1 MARYDGPIIDTD
13 VHHTWYP
20 DEIAGYFPK
29 AWREYVAADP
39 GCVLPRFHTPLNA
52 PNGGHLLESY
62 EPGFTSATD
71 YEVIQRVF
79 LDRYPF
85 YRVLLTFN
93 VGQYGSHLNPEFAV
107 AAARAANDWNID
119 KWLSRDDRFYSVIV
133 VPPGQPEEAAKEI
146 RRVGGHERL
155 VAVNLA
161 GNVLGRPWGDPIY
174 DPIYRAAAD
183 LDLHVALHW
192 GTGDGPTTGIT
203 AAAAGHFANGT
214 IFGSQYIQ
222 QGMTYIGSFVTNG
235 TFERF
240 PDLKVIVNEYGVA
253 WLPWLLTNLDSRY
266 ELMKLE
272 SSWVKRWPSEYF
284 RSNIRLATQP
294 LEESPKPQQLLD
306 LLGLIDGIE
315 DLLCFSTD
323 YPHWTA
329 DEPHY
334 IARKLPKEWHRK
346 IFCDNA
352 CDFFGW
358 KRPPEGPFSARPMQ
372 ATAAA

>member
-1 MARYDGPIIDTD
+1 MPRYDGPIVDTD

-20 DEIAGYFPK
+20 HEIADYFPTE
-29 AWREYVAADP
+29 WRDYVASDP
-39 GCVLPRFHTPLNA
+39 GYVLPRFHTPLNA

-62 EPGFTSATD
+62 ESGFTTATD

-119 KWLSRDDRFYSVIV
+119 KWLDRDDRFYSVIV
-133 VPPGQPEEAAKEI
+133 VSPGQPEEAAKEI
-146 RRVGGHERL
+146 RRVGGHDRL
-155 VAVNLA
+155 VAVNLS

-174 DPIYRAAAD
+174 DPIYRAASEMG
-183 LDLHVALHW
+183 LHVALHW

-203 AAAAGHFANGT
+203 AAAAGHFGNGT

-222 QGMTYIGSFVTNG
+222 QGMTYIASFVTNG

-240 PDLKVIVNEYGVA
+240 PELKVIVNEYGVA
-253 WLPWLLTNLDSRY
+253 WLPWLLTELDNHY

-284 RSNIRLATQP
+284 RAHIRLATQP
-294 LEESPKPQQLLD
+294 LEESPKPGQLLD

-334 IARKLPKEWHRK
+334 VARLLPKEWHRK

-358 KRPPEGPFSARPMQ
+358 ERPPETPAARRAP
-372 ATAAA
+372 ATSVR